1 MLPGLGTTQFRAA
14 LESSDVVWNAT
25 GDKVMK
31 DLQVTKSVK
40 TLQGDK
46 VTANDTMDQN
56 RKKALTHSSQ
66 TAVIAVCQT
75 KYDTMVQ
82 KIHQSLLHKVK
93 CTRC

>member
-1 MLPGLGTTQFRAA
+1 
-14 LESSDVVWNAT
+14 
-25 GDKVMK
+25 MK
-31 DLQVTKSVK
+31 YLQVTKSVK

-46 VTANDTMDQN
+46 VIANDTMDQN

-93 CTRC
+93 CTRF

>member
-1 MLPGLGTTQFRAA
+1 M
-14 LESSDVVWNAT
+14 ESSDVVWNAT

-31 DLQVTKSVK
+31 YLQVTKIVK

-56 RKKALTHSSQ
+56 SKRALTHSSQ
-66 TAVIAVCQT
+66 TAVCKTQ
-75 KYDTMVQ
+75 YETMVQ

-93 CTRC
+93 CTRF

>member
-1 MLPGLGTTQFRAA
+1 M
-14 LESSDVVWNAT
+14 ESSDVVWNAT

-31 DLQVTKSVK
+31 YLQVTKSVK
-40 TLQGDK
+40 TLQSDK
-46 VTANDTMDQN
+46 VTANDTIDQS
-56 RKKALTHSSQ
+56 RKRAVTHSSQ

-82 KIHQSLLHKVK
+82 KK

>member
-1 MLPGLGTTQFRAA
+1 
-14 LESSDVVWNAT
+14 
-25 GDKVMK
+25 MK
-31 DLQVTKSVK
+31 YLQVTKSVK

-46 VTANDTMDQN
+46 VTANDTMDQS

-82 KIHQSLLHKVK
+82 KIHQSLLRNVK
-93 CTRC
+93 CTRF